1 MRPVAE
7 LALAAF
13 DVLWDDLRLGGMPFP
28 LEVPSH
34 GETLDERAR
43 IKAAVRDE
51 LTRRRLFHRG
61 RPAPELEDALRLLT
75 APEVSLSLVVMQDEG
90 GTMPANAVV
99 VARGR
104 QAVLAVQ
111 RERTIGLTEVRDTAV
126 ISSLVD
132 LLPHYRPGPGRSVT
146 LPAPVAPA
154 RHSQSEVRLTRPMTA
169 QGPGQAELRQLGAI
183 MERPILRAGMLAV
196 SLRDGQGK
204 PQRLPGLT
212 WLDNDQGRY
221 LLSAKRG
228 PDGNDWT
235 TLSPADNPRLATRL
249 GEILASARRG

>member
-1 MRPVAE
+1 MAE

-13 DVLWDDLRLGGMPFP
+13 DVLWDDLKLGGMPFP

-43 IKAAVRDE
+43 IKAAVRGE
-51 LTRRRLFHRG
+51 LTRRRLFHG
-61 RPAPELEDALRLLT
+61 SRPAPELEDALRLLA
-75 APEVSLSLVVMQDEG
+75 APDLSVSLVVMQDESG
-90 GTMPANAVV
+90 AMPANAVV

-111 RERTIGLTEVRDTAV
+111 RERTVGLTEVRDTAV
-126 ISSLVD
+126 IASLVD
-132 LLPHYRPGPGRSVT
+132 LLPRYRPGPGRSVT
-146 LPAPVAPA
+146 LPAPA
-154 RHSQSEVRLTRPMTA
+154 RQGQGDVRLTRPMTA
-169 QGPGQAELRQLGAI
+169 QGAGQAELRQLAAI
-183 MERPILRAGMLAV
+183 MERPILRAGMLGV

-204 PQRLPGLT
+204 PRRLPGLT

-221 LLSAKRG
+221 LLSLKRG
-228 PDGNDWT
+228 RDGNDWT